1 MSRVLKFRAYDSATG
16 KVSEPFDVKESW
28 GDYLI
33 DFDDYSTDG
42 ALDSIIWEQFT
53 GLLDRNGKEIY
64 EGDIVKYKLYAD
76 SRLDYIDEVFYSTIS
91 GAFMVG
97 DEDNIRTLDCLINVE
112 VIGNVHEPPKD
123 FRPEHLKRMG
133 VSVSKGGEDE
143 Q

>member
-1 MSRVLKFRAYDSATG
+1 MSRVLKFRAWDSATG

-64 EGDIVKYKLYAD
+64 EGDRIKIEGSDTVYTVEYGRGVWMARFGDESGDNICLFHYVQKDMVLYA
-76 SRLDYIDEVFYSTIS
+76 
-91 GAFMVG
+91 
-97 DEDNIRTLDCLINVE
+97 E
-112 VIGNVHEPPKD
+112 VIGNIHEPPKD

-133 VSVSKGGEDE
+133 VSISKGGGE
-143 Q
+143 

>member
-1 MSRVLKFRAYDSATG
+1 MSRVLRLRAYDSATG

-33 DFDDYSTDG
+33 DFGDYSADG

-64 EGDIVKYKLYAD
+64 EGDIVNVYTPKGEKYTGVVKYA
-76 SRLDYIDEVFYSTIS
+76 IS
-91 GAFMVG
+91 WYYVSVNGQYGVG
-97 DEDNIRTLDCLINVE
+97 LQDTVGGDTE
-112 VIGNVHEPPKD
+112 VIGNIHEPPKD

-133 VSVSKGGEDE
+133 VSVSKGGGE
-143 Q
+143 

>member
-1 MSRVLKFRAYDSATG
+1 MRTLKFRAYDSATG

-64 EGDIVKYKLYAD
+64 EGDIVRWAD
-76 SRLDYIDEVFYSTIS
+76 DYDENAYICF
-91 GAFMVG
+91 
-97 DEDNIRTLDCLINVE
+97 DEGCFLANWPINSE
-112 VIGNVHEPPKD
+112 RINGEMAEDIEIIGNIHEPPKD

-133 VSVSKGGEDE
+133 VSISKGGEE
-143 Q
+143 